1 MTVEVKRR
9 ERENNQSLIRRFSR
23 TIKKSGVL
31 IQARKTRFKKKM
43 KSDELKKKDALKKVE
58 LREKYKEEKKLGR

>member
-31 IQARKTRFKKKM
+31 IQARKIRFKKKS
-43 KSDELKKKDALKKVE
+43 KSDELKKREALKKVE
-58 LREKYKEEKKLGR
+58 LRKEYKEARKLGK

>member
-23 TIKKSGVL
+23 TIKKSGIL
-31 IQARKTRFKKKM
+31 IQARKIRFKKKS
-43 KSDELKKKDALKKVE
+43 KSGELKKKEALKKVE
-58 LREKYKEEKKLGR
+58 LREEYEKARKLGR